1 MKAID
6 TIKVYVKHP
15 NLIGYSIKESY
26 FDFRDK
32 FYNWLKRIV
41 YKYEANLQDEYV
53 KWDDYDYIM
62 DRKAVKYAIYNPAST
77 VTHEIEL
84 LFQKRNIFSVGALG
98 IMSIETDTQDEN
110 IVFVTIKTRHPGMM
124 IGTGGETITALTKR
138 LTHLFGRQTEIKL
151 VEVTK
156 DLNEPKRIY

>member
-1 MKAID
+1 MKFID
-6 TIKVYVKHP
+6 RIKVYIHHP

-26 FDFRDK
+26 FTFRDK

-53 KWDDYDYIM
+53 KWDDYDYVM

-110 IVFVTIKTRHPGMM
+110 IVFVIIKTRHPGMM
-124 IGTGGETITALTKR
+124 IGRGGETISALTKR
-138 LTHLFGRQTEIKL
+138 LTYLFGRQTEIKL

>member
-1 MKAID
+1 MKVID
-6 TIKVYVKHP
+6 TIKVYIHHP
-15 NLIGYSIKESY
+15 KLIGYSFKESY
-26 FDFRDK
+26 FTFRDK

-98 IMSIETDTQDEN
+98 IMSIETDTQDED
-110 IVFVTIKTRHPGMM
+110 IVFVKIKTRHPGMM
-124 IGTGGETITALTKR
+124 IGTHGETIIALTKR
-138 LTHLFGRQTEIKL
+138 LTHLFGRQTEIQL

-156 DLNEPKRIY
+156 DLNEPRRIY